1 MKKSVALLLSLML
14 IMSLQP
20 VFASG
25 LIFTPVEDAPAATAE
40 ASLETETI
48 TLDCGLTFPAPVE
61 WSDGPLPESF
71 QVENQLYARYDG
83 DGRFMQLRTNEYGKN
98 ATVED
103 MAKLFANEDS
113 FTNVKVTE
121 NPLGQKLVYMEAAT
135 GNFLSLIVFDGEG
148 TAYICTFGNFYK
160 GNPVVED
167 PVFMGLV
174 ETVKQNLLLAPA
186 DDAAQPAASGDEML
200 LNDGVE
206 FDVID
211 YEGFRFLFPKH
222 WAMQPTT
229 EEMRAEKIFM
239 LLVDEEKGY
248 SMEGRIE
255 FPGDGSTIKDC
266 FEAMKADT
274 DTYGD
279 MITGN
284 NESGQPIIVFKHKD
298 GLASGFAAMDSE
310 GALYIFTFS
319 ANDDRQVAL
328 HTDLTAIIAHCATYV
343 SPAGSDAPA
352 APAAS
357 GIEYEYHTVEG
368 AFTIPA
374 PKGWELDLKKE
385 TDLFRAT
392 DPESGVYFYVRVNT
406 YDRPRD
412 PEGIYQSFA
421 KADTMKNAQL
431 LTGKDG
437 LQIIQ
442 ADGAD
447 GTFSAL
453 MIPDEVGNVYIIT
466 FTIKGNTQ
474 IQDNETLLAVRS
486 FIVSEFTLN

>member
-121 NPLGQKLVYMEAAT
+121 NPLGQKLVYLEAAT
-135 GNFLSLIVFDGEG
+135 GNFLSLMVFDGEG

-160 GNPVVED
+160 GNPVVKD

-174 ETVKQNLLLAPA
+174 ETVKQNILLAPA
-186 DDAAQPAASGDEML
+186 DDAAQPAASG
-200 LNDGVE
+200 
-206 FDVID
+206 
-211 YEGFRFLFPKH
+211 
-222 WAMQPTT
+222 
-229 EEMRAEKIFM
+229 
-239 LLVDEEKGY
+239 
-248 SMEGRIE
+248 
-255 FPGDGSTIKDC
+255 
-266 FEAMKADT
+266 
-274 DTYGD
+274 
-279 MITGN
+279 
-284 NESGQPIIVFKHKD
+284 
-298 GLASGFAAMDSE
+298 
-310 GALYIFTFS
+310 
-319 ANDDRQVAL
+319 
-328 HTDLTAIIAHCATYV
+328 
-343 SPAGSDAPA
+343 
-352 APAAS
+352 
-357 GIEYEYHTVEG
+357 IEYEYHTVKG

-406 YDRPRD
+406 YDRPGD